1 MTDAAVDE
9 RRRIVVLRPPPP
21 PPRASARQP
30 AHVARML
37 ALAHHV
43 AEAIEAGQLADQ
55 AAVARVLG
63 FTRARLS
70 QLLDLTLL
78 APDIQDQ
85 VLHLEAIDGVEPMPE
100 RALRGLSGLPWPEQR
115 RQWYRVSSLVAA

>member
-1 MTDAAVDE
+1 MTGAAPAAH
-9 RRRIVVLRPPPP
+9 RRVVVLRPPPP
-21 PPRASARQP
+21 PARISARQP

-43 AEAIEAGQLADQ
+43 AEAIEGGQLADQ

-85 VLHLEAIDGVEPMPE
+85 VLHLEAVDGVEPMPE
-100 RALRGLSGLPWPEQR
+100 RSLRGLSGLPWAEQR
-115 RQWYRVSSLVAA
+115 RQWPGSALS